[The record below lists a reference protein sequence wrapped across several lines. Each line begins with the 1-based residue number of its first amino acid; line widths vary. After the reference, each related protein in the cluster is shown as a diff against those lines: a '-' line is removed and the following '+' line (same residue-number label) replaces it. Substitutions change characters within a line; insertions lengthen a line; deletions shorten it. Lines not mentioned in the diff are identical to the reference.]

1 MGRKKELLDLLKTKL
16 KDYKIFVISN
26 REPYIHKYKDDTIEA
41 IRPASGLVAALDP
54 VLRASSGVW
63 IAHGSGEAD
72 KDVVDKH
79 DRIKV
84 PPDNPSYHLRRVW
97 LSKKQEDGYYY
108 GFANSTLWP
117 MSHIVYV
124 RPSFNASNWN
134 EYVKVNEKFARAL
147 VDEVGRSK
155 ALIWIQDYHFA
166 LCPKFIKEKNPDLIT
181 GHFWHIPWPN
191 PEAFR
196 ICPWKNEILKGLL
209 ANDLLGFHIKY
220 HCDNFL
226 NTVDNNLECRIN
238 REASTIKIKEH
249 VTTIKPYPTSIDFEG
264 LVERAKSPLVGSK
277 EKEIK
282 RKIRKPYEFMAIGL
296 DRLDYTK
303 GIPERLKAIDR
314 FLEKYPEYKNRFV
327 YVGLGAPT
335 RTHIKTYRDF
345 LDEIESLAEEINW
358 KYRTDG
364 WQPIILRHEHISYD
378 DILAYYKD
386 ANLCIVSSLH
396 DGMNLVAKEF
406 VAVQSISKN
415 GMLILS
421 QFAGAAREL
430 ADAISINPYNVESFA
445 DAIKFGLEMSR
456 EEREAR
462 MGKLAEIVAENDIYT
477 WALSFISD
485 LAKLQK

>member
-1 MGRKKELLDLLKTKL
+1 MSKKKELVDLLKTKL
-16 KDYKIFVISN
+16 KDYKLYVVSN
-26 REPYIHKYKDDTIEA
+26 REPYIHKYKDETIEV
-41 IRPASGLVAALDP
+41 IRPASGLVTALDP
-54 VLRASSGVW
+54 VLKASQGVW

-72 KDVVDKH
+72 KDVVDKN
-79 DRIKV
+79 DRVKV

-108 GFANSTLWP
+108 GFANSSLWP
-117 MSHIVYV
+117 LSHIVYV
-124 RPSFNASNWN
+124 RPTFNPNHWN

-147 VDEVGRSK
+147 VDEVGGGK
-155 ALIWIQDYHFA
+155 ALIWIQDYHLA
-166 LCPKFIKEKNPDLIT
+166 LAPKFIKEKNPDLIT

-196 ICPWKNEILKGLL
+196 ICPWKKEILQGLL

-226 NTVDNNLECRIN
+226 DTVDGNLESKIS
-238 REASTIKIKEH
+238 REASTVDIKGH
-249 VTTIKPYPTSIDFEG
+249 QTLVKPFPTSIDFEG
-264 LVERAKSPLVGSK
+264 LAERAKSPLVIAK

-303 GIPERLKAIDR
+303 GIPERLKAIDL

-335 RTHIKTYRDF
+335 RTHIKIYRDVI
-345 LDEIESLAEEINW
+345 DEIESLAEEINW
-358 KYRTDG
+358 KHRIDS
-364 WQPIILRHEHISYD
+364 WQPIIPRHEHISYEE
-378 DILAYYKD
+378 ILAYYKE

-406 VAVQSISKN
+406 VAVQSQSKK

-430 ADAISINPYNVESFA
+430 EDAILTNPYDVEGFA
-445 DAIKFGLEMSR
+445 DSIKRALEMSR
-456 EEREAR
+456 DDRESR
-462 MGKLAEIVAENDIYT
+462 MKKLADQIRENDIYA